1 MFLKSL
7 RIENRHG
14 LIRHIPFHAG
24 LNLIVD
30 ETPTDSQ
37 QSTGNNVGKTTVL
50 KLVDVCLGADP
61 RRVYTDLENAKSEY
75 TDVKHFLIE
84 TQVLVRLTLCESFD
98 APSERDLVIERNF
111 LPRKGI
117 VRRINGVNYTQDRF
131 EEFLTNH
138 LFPDHYGR
146 KPTYSQIISHNIR
159 YKEPSVSNTLKTL
172 HAMTKD
178 DEYEALYLFLLGC
191 AFTEGDRKQQLLA
204 KLRTE
209 TAFKRRLES
218 KQTKSAYQVS
228 LGLLMDEI
236 KGLEAK
242 RASFKQTSDIDA
254 RIQRIADIK
263 YRKGVVASELSR
275 LRLRRDLVREAVH
288 EVGVQKSQVDV
299 VELRK
304 LYNEVSERFGSLTKT
319 FDDLVTFHNRMVDEK
334 VRYIAKDLPHLEEQI
349 AIKED
354 ELKSLGH
361 AESENIGAITET
373 GTLEEVEAIVVG
385 LNERHRVR
393 GEFET
398 IIQQIST
405 VDDTISDVKAE
416 LAELDRS
423 LFSKDATQAIEVQL
437 TKFNRHFAAV
447 SDELYGEKYA
457 LKADRVTNGKTGQQ
471 VYQFT
476 CFSMNFSSGKK
487 QGEITCFDIAYT
499 LFADEEDIPCYHF
512 LLNDKKELMHDNQ
525 LQRIGKLVERKS
537 NHVQFIA
544 SILRDKLPPELNKEE
559 YLVVKLSQGDKL
571 FRIEGGVPPDD
582 AVESGSAGD
591 IDRGS
596 ARRSSGRGDSV

>member
-1 MFLKSL
+1 M
-7 RIENRHG
+7 
-14 LIRHIPFHAG
+14 RHIPFHAG

-30 ETPTDSQ
+30 ETHADSH

-75 TDVKHFLIE
+75 AEVKQFLIE
-84 TQVLVRLTLCESFD
+84 TQVLVTLTLCESFD
-98 APSERDLVIERNF
+98 ASTERDLVIERNF
-111 LPRKGI
+111 LPRKHI
-117 VRRINGVNYTQDRF
+117 VRRINGRNYTQEGFD
-131 EEFLTNH
+131 EFLTNH
-138 LFPDHYGR
+138 LFPGHYGR

-159 YKEPSVSNTLKTL
+159 YKEPSVSSTLKTL
-172 HAMTKD
+172 HEMTKD
-178 DEYEALYLFLLGC
+178 DEYEALHLFLLGC

-209 TAFKRRLES
+209 AVFKRRLES

-236 KGLEAK
+236 KELEAK
-242 RASFKQTSDIDA
+242 RASFRQTSDVDA

-263 YRKGVVASELSR
+263 YRKGVVASELSKV
-275 LRLRRDLVREAVH
+275 RLRRDLVREAVD
-288 EVGVQKSQVDV
+288 EVGAQRSHVDV
-299 VELRK
+299 PELQK
-304 LYNEVSERFGSLTKT
+304 LYSEVSERFGNLTKS
-319 FDDLVTFHNRMVDEK
+319 FEELVTFHNRMVDEK
-334 VRYIAKDLPHLEEQI
+334 VRYIAKDLPRLEVQI
-349 AIKED
+349 AAKED
-354 ELKSLGH
+354 ELHSLSR
-361 AESENIGAITET
+361 AESKNITAITEM
-373 GTLEEVEAIVVG
+373 GTLEEIEEIVVG

-398 IIQQIST
+398 IIQQISA
-405 VDDTISDVKAE
+405 VDDSISDVKSE

-423 LFSKDATQAIEVQL
+423 LFSKDATQAVEAQL
-437 TKFNRHFAAV
+437 AKFNRHFASV

-457 LKADRVTNGKTGQQ
+457 LKVDRITNSKTGQQ

-476 CFSMNFSSGKK
+476 CFNTNFSSGKK

-499 LFADEEDIPCYHF
+499 LFADEEGIPCYHF

-525 LQRIGKLVERKS
+525 LQRIGKLVERRS
-537 NHVQFIA
+537 NHVQFVA

-559 YLVVKLSQGDKL
+559 YFVVKLSQDDKL
-571 FRIEGGVPPDD
+571 FRIESGGASRPSVEDGRSRGGDD
-582 AVESGSAGD
+582 ETAE
-591 IDRGS
+591 RNP
-596 ARRSSGRGDSV
+596 GRGGSM

>member
-7 RIENRHG
+7 RIENQSG
-14 LIRHIPFHAG
+14 LIRHIPFRAG

-30 ETPTDSQ
+30 ETPADSL

-75 TDVKHFLIE
+75 AEVKQFLIE
-84 TQVLVRLTLCESFD
+84 TQVLVTLTLCESFD
-98 APSERDLVIERNF
+98 EPSERDLVIERNF
-111 LPRKGI
+111 LPRKRM
-117 VRRINGVNYTQDRF
+117 VRRINGRNYTEEAFD
-131 EEFLTNH
+131 EFLTNH

-172 HAMTKD
+172 HEMTKD

-191 AFTEGDRKQQLLA
+191 SFTDGDRKQQLLA

-218 KQTKSAYQVS
+218 KQTKSAYRIS
-228 LGLLMDEI
+228 LDMLMDEI
-236 KGLEAK
+236 KLLETK
-242 RASFKQTSDIDA
+242 RASFKQTSDVDA

-263 YRKGVVASELSR
+263 YRKGVVASELSKV
-275 LRLRRDLVREAVH
+275 RLRRDLVREAVR
-288 EVGVQKSQVDV
+288 EVSVQESHVDV
-299 VELRK
+299 TELAK
-304 LYNEVSERFGSLTKT
+304 LYNEVSERFGSLTKS
-319 FDDLVTFHNRMVDEK
+319 FEELVTFHNRMVDEK
-334 VRYIAKDLPHLEEQI
+334 VRYIAKDLPRLEVQI
-349 AIKED
+349 AAKEK
-354 ELKSLGH
+354 ELLSLSQ
-361 AESENIGAITET
+361 AESENITAITET
-373 GTLEEVEAIVVG
+373 GTLEEIEAIVVK
-385 LNERHRVR
+385 LNERHRMR

-398 IIQQIST
+398 VIQQITT
-405 VDDTISDVKAE
+405 VEASISDVRSE
-416 LAELDRS
+416 LSVLDQS
-423 LFSKDATQAIEVQL
+423 LFSKDATQAIETQL
-437 TKFNRHFAAV
+437 AKFNRYFSSI

-457 LKADRVTNGKTGQQ
+457 LKVDRVTNAKTGQQ

-476 CFSMNFSSGKK
+476 CFNTNFSSGKK

-499 LFADEEDIPCYHF
+499 LFADEEGIPCYRF

-537 NHVQFIA
+537 KYVQFVA
-544 SILRDKLPPELNKEE
+544 SILRDKLPAELNKEE
-559 YLVVKLSQGDKL
+559 YFAVKLSQDDKL
-571 FRIEGGVPPDD
+571 FRIESGGVPPNSIDD
-582 AVESGSAGD
+582 
-591 IDRGS
+591 
-596 ARRSSGRGDSV
+596 

>member
-7 RIENRHG
+7 SLENRHG

-30 ETPTDSQ
+30 ETPDDSQ

-75 TDVKHFLIE
+75 AEVKLFLIE
-84 TQVLVRLTLCESFD
+84 TQVLVRLALCESFD

-111 LPRKGI
+111 LPRKHL
-117 VRRINGVNYTQDRF
+117 VRRINGVSYTQDAF

-138 LFPDHYGR
+138 LFPGHYGR

-172 HAMTKD
+172 HEMTKD

-191 AFTEGDRKQQLLA
+191 AFTAGDRKQQLLA

-209 TAFKRRLES
+209 MAFKRRLES
-218 KQTKSAYQVS
+218 RQTKSAYQVS

-236 KGLEAK
+236 KELGAR

-254 RIQRIADIK
+254 RIQRLADIK
-263 YRKGVVASELSR
+263 YKKGVVASELSKV
-275 LRLRRDLVREAVH
+275 RLRRDLVREAVR
-288 EVGVQKSQVDV
+288 EVGVKKSQVDV

-304 LYNEVSERFGSLTKT
+304 LYSEVSERFGSLTKT
-319 FDDLVTFHNRMVDEK
+319 FEDLVTFHNKMVDEK
-334 VRYIAKDLPHLEEQI
+334 VRYIAKDLPRLEEQI
-349 AIKED
+349 ATKEN
-354 ELKSLGH
+354 ELKSLGR

-373 GTLEEVEAIVVG
+373 GTLEEIEAIVVG
-385 LNERHRVR
+385 LNERHRRR

-405 VDDTISDVKAE
+405 VDESIWGVKTE

-423 LFSKDATQAIEVQL
+423 LFSKDATQAIEAQL
-437 TKFNRHFAAV
+437 AKFNRHFAAV

-457 LKADRVTNGKTGQQ
+457 LKADRVTNVKTGQQ

-476 CFSMNFSSGKK
+476 CFSTNFSSGKK

-499 LFADEEDIPCYHF
+499 LFADEEGISCYHF

-559 YLVVKLSQGDKL
+559 YFVVKLSQGDKL
-571 FRIEGGVPPDD
+571 FRIEGGGAPPG
-582 AVESGSAGD
+582 ASGNGRSGEAGGLT
-591 IDRGS
+591 RLS
-596 ARRSSGRGDSV
+596 

>member
-7 RIENRHG
+7 RIENRDR
-14 LIRHIPFHAG
+14 LIRHIFFHAG

-30 ETPTDSQ
+30 ETPDDSQ

-61 RRVYTDLENAKSEY
+61 RRVYTDMENAKSEY
-75 TDVKHFLIE
+75 AEVKQFLVD
-84 TQVLVRLTLCESFD
+84 TQVLVTLTLCESFD
-98 APSERDLVIERNF
+98 ALSERDLVIERNF
-111 LPRKGI
+111 LPRKQM
-117 VRRINGVNYTQDRF
+117 VRRINGRNFTQEGFD
-131 EEFLTNH
+131 EFLTDH
-138 LFPDHYGR
+138 LFPGHYGR

-172 HAMTKD
+172 HEMTKD

-204 KLRTE
+204 KLRTD

-236 KGLEAK
+236 KELDAK
-242 RASFKQTSDIDA
+242 RASFKQTSDVDA

-275 LRLRRDLVREAVH
+275 VRLRRDLVREAVR
-288 EVGVQKSQVDV
+288 EVGIQKSHVDV
-299 VELRK
+299 AELRK
-304 LYNEVSERFGSLTKT
+304 LYNEVSERFGSLTKS
-319 FDDLVTFHNRMVDEK
+319 FEDLVTFHNRMVDEK
-334 VRYIAKDLPHLEEQI
+334 VRYIAKDLPRLGKQI
-349 AIKED
+349 ALKED
-354 ELKSLGH
+354 ELKSLVC
-361 AESENIGAITET
+361 AESENIGAIMET
-373 GTLEEVEAIVVG
+373 GTLEEIEAIVVG

-398 IIQQIST
+398 IIEQISA
-405 VDDTISDVKAE
+405 VDDSISAVKTD

-423 LFSKDATQAIEVQL
+423 LFSKDAAQAIEAQL
-437 TKFNRHFAAV
+437 AKFNRHFAAI

-457 LKADRVTNGKTGQQ
+457 LKGDRVTNAKTGQQ

-476 CFSMNFSSGKK
+476 CFSTNFSSGKK

-499 LFADEEDIPCYHF
+499 LFADEEGIPCYHF
-512 LLNDKKELMHDNQ
+512 LLNDKKELVHDNQ
-525 LQRIGKLVERKS
+525 LQRIGRLVERKS
-537 NHVQFIA
+537 NHVQFVA

-559 YLVVKLSQGDKL
+559 YFVVKLSQGDKL
-571 FRIEGGVPPDD
+571 FRIESGGVPPDTD
-582 AVESGSAGD
+582 D
-591 IDRGS
+591 
-596 ARRSSGRGDSV
+596 SGRTGNVDGGNAHRDPDASD

>member
-7 RIENRHG
+7 RIENRDG

-30 ETPTDSQ
+30 ETPADSQ

-75 TDVKHFLIE
+75 AEVKHFLIE
-84 TQVLVRLTLCESFD
+84 TQVLVTLTLCESFD

-111 LPRKGI
+111 LPRKHI
-117 VRRINGVNYTQDRF
+117 IRRINGLNYTQEGFD
-131 EEFLTNH
+131 EFLTNH
-138 LFPDHYGR
+138 LFPGHYGR

-172 HAMTKD
+172 HEMTKD
-178 DEYEALYLFLLGC
+178 DEYESLYLFLLGC

-204 KLRTE
+204 KLRVE
-209 TAFKRRLES
+209 SAFKRRLES

-236 KGLEAK
+236 KELETQ
-242 RASFKQTSDIDA
+242 RASFKQTSDVDA
-254 RIQRIADIK
+254 RIQLIADIK
-263 YRKGVVASELSR
+263 YRKGVVAGELSR
-275 LRLRRDLVREAVH
+275 VRIRRDLVREAVQ
-288 EVGVQKSQVDV
+288 EVGVQKSHVDV
-299 VELRK
+299 DELRK
-304 LYNEVSERFGSLTKT
+304 LYNEVSERFGTLTQT
-319 FDDLVTFHNRMVDEK
+319 FENLVTFHNRMVDEK
-334 VRYIAKDLPHLEEQI
+334 VRYIAKDLPRLEDQI

-354 ELKSLGH
+354 ELKALGR
-361 AESENIGAITET
+361 AESENVDAISKM
-373 GTLEEVEAIVVG
+373 GTLEEIEAIVVR
-385 LNERHRVR
+385 LTECHRTR
-393 GEFET
+393 GEFEM
-398 IIQQIST
+398 IIRQISA
-405 VDDTISDVKAE
+405 VDDSISVVKKE

-423 LFSKDATQAIEVQL
+423 LFSKGATHAIEAQL
-437 TKFNRHFAAV
+437 AKFNRHFAAV

-457 LKADRVTNGKTGQQ
+457 LKVDRVTNAKTGQQ

-476 CFSMNFSSGKK
+476 CFNTNFSSGKK

-499 LFADEEDIPCYHF
+499 LFADDESIPCYHF

-525 LQRIGKLVERKS
+525 LQKIGGLVERKS
-537 NHVQFIA
+537 NHLQFVA
-544 SILRDKLPPELNKEE
+544 SILRDKLPLELNREE

-571 FRIEGGVPPDD
+571 FRIENGGAPPDTDDDGRPGDVNGRPARHNPDED
-582 AVESGSAGD
+582 A
-591 IDRGS
+591 
-596 ARRSSGRGDSV
+596 SV

>member
-7 RIENRHG
+7 RLENRHG
-14 LIRHIPFHAG
+14 LIRHIPFHTG

-30 ETPTDSQ
+30 ETPADSQ

-50 KLVDVCLGADP
+50 KLIDVCLGADP

-75 TDVKHFLIE
+75 AEVKLFLIE
-84 TQVLVRLTLCESFD
+84 TQVLVTLTLCESFD

-111 LPRKGI
+111 LPRKYI
-117 VRRINGVNYTQDRF
+117 VRRINGLNYTQEGF

-138 LFPDHYGR
+138 LFPGHYGR

-172 HAMTKD
+172 HEMTKD

-263 YRKGVVASELSR
+263 YRKGIVASELSR
-275 LRLRRDLVREAVH
+275 VRLRRDLVREAVR
-288 EVGVQKSQVDV
+288 EVGVQRSHVDV

-304 LYNEVSERFGSLTKT
+304 LYNEVSERFGNLTKT
-319 FDDLVTFHNRMVDEK
+319 FEDLVTFHNRMVDEK
-334 VRYIAKDLPHLEEQI
+334 VRYIAKDLPRLEEQI

-354 ELKSLGH
+354 ELKSLGRT
-361 AESENIGAITET
+361 ESENIGAITET
-373 GTLEEVEAIVVG
+373 GTLEEIEAIVVG

-398 IIQQIST
+398 IIQQISN
-405 VDDTISDVKAE
+405 VDDSISDVKTD

-423 LFSKDATQAIEVQL
+423 LFSKDSAQAIEAQL
-437 TKFNRHFAAV
+437 AKFNRHFAAV

-457 LKADRVTNGKTGQQ
+457 LKVDRVTNGKTGQQ

-476 CFSMNFSSGKK
+476 CFSTNFSSGKK

-499 LFADEEDIPCYHF
+499 LFADEEGIPCYHF
-512 LLNDKKELMHDNQ
+512 LLTDKKELMHDNQ
-525 LQRIGKLVERKS
+525 LQRIGRLVERKS

-571 FRIEGGVPPDD
+571 FRIEGGGAPPD
-582 AVESGSAGD
+582 AVESERAGD
-591 IDRGS
+591 IDG
-596 ARRSSGRGDSV
+596 GHTP